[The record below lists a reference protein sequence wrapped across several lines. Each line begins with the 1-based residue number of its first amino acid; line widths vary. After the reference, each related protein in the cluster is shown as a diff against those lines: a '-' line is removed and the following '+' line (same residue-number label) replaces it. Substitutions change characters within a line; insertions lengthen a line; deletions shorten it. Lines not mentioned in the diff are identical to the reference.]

1 MERLD
6 NIALLK
12 PGDPCPCCGM
22 PILTDDPKRLLL
34 LSCLGRILDAD
45 RKSRP
50 ESGAAGQS

>member
-1 MERLD
+1 MKEAKLVV
-6 NIALLK
+6 LK

-34 LSCLGRILDAD
+34 LSCLGRILYSD

>member
-22 PILTDDPKRLLL
+22 PILTDDSKRLLL
-34 LSCLGRILDAD
+34 LSCLGRILYSD